1 VECILAARSRTE
13 REARVAVD
21 ATGLDRG
28 PSDDRADRDGPP
40 VGVGDP
46 APRLDLAY
54 VRGARS
60 GITVSTGSTGDTSDR
75 AGNLARARAA
85 ARATR
90 IVSALAVPSALT
102 RAGLDL
108 RAGPVA
114 VPLELRMPSLGVS
127 AAVVGVGITPKNVMD
142 APMGPADDP
151 VWQQAFWYRGSAV
164 PGARSTALIAGHID
178 GPGGRPAVFG
188 HIDRLRPGDRIVV
201 HDTRTGLDVRFAV
214 TSSVTYSLA
223 QTATPAVLRRI
234 YGAGPVAGTRPQR
247 SADGLSHLTLIT
259 CTGTFRNGTHDH
271 RLVVYATRIA

>member
-1 VECILAARSRTE
+1 MPLASTGGRLTIVLIATALLSGSGIPLRGSISRTF
-13 REARVAVD
+13 VAPAPASPSAPAVPEIR
-21 ATGLDRG
+21 ATV
-28 PSDDRADRDGPP
+28 RATWPEHGPP
-40 VGVGDP
+40 
-46 APRLDLAY
+46 R
-54 VRGARS
+54 
-60 GITVSTGSTGDTSDR
+60 
-75 AGNLARARAA
+75 

-90 IVSALAVPSALT
+90 IVPALAVPSALT

-188 HIDRLRPGDRIVV
+188 HIDRLRAGDRIVV